1 MRVAWG
7 ERGMGMA
14 ACVNGT
20 AAGCDIRGHCAS
32 RGANG
37 SATQEKRQ
45 GSGEEADMATQH
57 PPCTSI
63 LLSPPPLT
71 PPLTSHHSRN
81 CFSSKAV
88 SSRKV
93 TSAFT
98 SSIDSVP
105 SPETSR
111 RKNSLSTS
119 FLKPTRILPYR
130 SLFSL
135 AESGRIFP
143 PFLSFFIWM
152 KSHASDSCSITFGTL
167 GACPARDPMYHPN
180 SSTSMSPLSP
190 CDPISPAPA
199 PCTSKSVKN
208 LSAWNSLPS
217 K

>member
-37 SATQEKRQ
+37 SATQEKGQ

-105 SPETSR
+105 AAVRNRHQVSTHEALTRCMYTRYSARHAARSTGGGSDAGASGYQYR
-111 RKNSLSTS
+111 R
-119 FLKPTRILPYR
+119 PRHR
-130 SLFSL
+130 D
-135 AESGRIFP
+135 GRTAFP
-143 PFLSFFIWM
+143 PPVIIGGGGAVFGMLV
-152 KSHASDSCSITFGTL
+152 KS
-167 GACPARDPMYHPN
+167 ACPTPPGPHSDRCRPKPRPN
-180 SSTSMSPLSP
+180 P
-190 CDPISPAPA
+190 
-199 PCTSKSVKN
+199 
-208 LSAWNSLPS
+208 PS
-217 K
+217 